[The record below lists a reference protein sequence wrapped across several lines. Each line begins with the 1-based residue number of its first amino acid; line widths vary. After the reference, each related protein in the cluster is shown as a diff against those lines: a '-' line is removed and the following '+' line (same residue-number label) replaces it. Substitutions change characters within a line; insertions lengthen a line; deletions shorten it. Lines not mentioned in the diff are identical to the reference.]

1 MPDKISISKKERRKG
16 EDGFKVFSIRAREE
30 TIAALD
36 KIADTTNRSRNEI
49 INLFLELFGSCE
61 IVGRDYLSKVKT
73 KIKKVNWHILPQGEM
88 PWERLKHNLNEMLD
102 TVKVEHKEDALNRFE
117 FINKFA
123 PNFVARGNGGFND
136 YVVFAFEDKNL
147 FVMENAFAGNATYVF
162 KDDWINISQLTKA
175 QILKENLQEDRL
187 IHKKNW
193 KRLITEKLG

>member
-1 MPDKISISKKERRKG
+1 MPKSIPTTAPVFIVC
-16 EDGFKVFSIRAREE
+16 GFKTSVQQI
-30 TIAALD
+30 
-36 KIADTTNRSRNEI
+36 DTKYFP
-49 INLFLELFGSCE
+49 LGSCE

-187 IHKKNW
+187 IHKKIG
-193 KRLITEKLG
+193 KD